1 MGPSALSKAA
11 SLHHFAEAQGSPL
24 STFELVLSEPEAMEL
39 LDWYGA
45 QYSGT
50 NDCFD
55 LDFEEAQLT
64 HDPWPILS
72 QFVLMGFRMIPL
84 GTLQ

>member
-1 MGPSALSKAA
+1 
-11 SLHHFAEAQGSPL
+11 
-24 STFELVLSEPEAMEL
+24 MEL

-72 QFVLMGFRMIPL
+72 QFVLMGFKMVPL